1 MSKMFSVV
9 TLASDSGL
17 LEEYYAPGSP
27 DCAEDLLEDEII
39 RDDLRSLPK
48 SDRVYAEVGTYLYG
62 EGETE
67 RASEEDLIKIEHAK
81 KSAAW
86 IGVEYCDVM
95 FLLEKRWHDLAPEDR
110 KEKRQAI
117 LAKVM
122 DAFYTWLGNLGQ
134 LPKTKLGKA
143 ADLYLKREGAV
154 LELTIPVQNQLPL
167 RTALGIPG

>member
-67 RASEEDLIKIEHAK
+67 RASEEELYASVQVD
-81 KSAAW
+81 W
-86 IGVEYCDVM
+86 IGGHSFGFVVEDV
-95 FLLEKRWHDLAPEDR
+95 LPDYTDEPESELEDED
-110 KEKRQAI
+110 
-117 LAKVM
+117 
-122 DAFYTWLGNLGQ
+122 D
-134 LPKTKLGKA
+134 
-143 ADLYLKREGAV
+143 
-154 LELTIPVQNQLPL
+154 LEL
-167 RTALGIPG
+167 

>member
-67 RASEEDLIKIEHAK
+67 RASEVNCTPFVRQYDILSNK
-81 KSAAW
+81 W
-86 IGVEYCDVM
+86 GVLLCQKEYRTNDI
-95 FLLEKRWHDLAPEDR
+95 RRNSRSWS
-110 KEKRQAI
+110 
-117 LAKVM
+117 
-122 DAFYTWLGNLGQ
+122 W
-134 LPKTKLGKA
+134 KL
-143 ADLYLKREGAV
+143 
-154 LELTIPVQNQLPL
+154 
-167 RTALGIPG
+167 

>member
-67 RASEEDLIKIEHAK
+67 RASEEDLASFSK
-81 KSAAW
+81 KNCMPLCKWTGLAGTA
-86 IGVEYCDVM
+86 
-95 FLLEKRWHDLAPEDR
+95 LDL
-110 KEKRQAI
+110 
-117 LAKVM
+117 
-122 DAFYTWLGNLGQ
+122 WLRMCCQ
-134 LPKTKLGKA
+134 
-143 ADLYLKREGAV
+143 
-154 LELTIPVQNQLPL
+154 TIPMSRNQNWRTRMIWNYKL
-167 RTALGIPG
+167 RQRKGG